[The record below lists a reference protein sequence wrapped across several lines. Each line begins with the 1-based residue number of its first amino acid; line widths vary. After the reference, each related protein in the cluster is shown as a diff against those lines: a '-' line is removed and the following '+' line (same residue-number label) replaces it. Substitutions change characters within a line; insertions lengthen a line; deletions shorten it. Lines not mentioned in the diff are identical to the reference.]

1 MRVMLD
7 TNAYAQLKRGHHR
20 VADLLRGAE
29 QVLLSFIVIGELL
42 YGFRKGSRQDRNMRE
57 LRAFLDNPQ
66 VAVVTMNFTT
76 ADRYARIVARLREKG
91 CPIPSNDVW
100 IAAHAMET
108 GADLVSFDRHFGEID
123 GLAWVDVSAA

>member
-7 TNAYAQLKRGHHR
+7 TNAYSQLKRGHHR
-20 VADLLRGAE
+20 VADLLRDAE

-57 LRAFLDNPQ
+57 LRAFLDNPH
-66 VAVVTMNFTT
+66 VAVVTMNCTT